1 MSNYTLETIDLVS
14 EIYVINKDGEELIRV
29 YTARVA
35 DQILKI
41 LREMDTELETYKG
54 LFTEMSY
61 YFDDDVKTLH
71 DLDHK
76 DFQSLKRLSKGLI
89 D

>member
-1 MSNYTLETIDLVS
+1 MSNYNVEIVDLPT
-14 EIYVINKDGEELIRV
+14 EIYKITKDGEELIRI
-29 YTARVA
+29 YTSRVA
-35 DQILKI
+35 YGVLEILK
-41 LREMDTELETYKG
+41 EMDNELETYKG
-54 LFTEMSY
+54 LWEQMSY
-61 YFDDDVKTLH
+61 YFDDDVKSLN